1 MEDRSKR
8 RRFPI
13 VNKSLQYRFLA
24 MILSYGFIVILFSA
38 LAFLAPEI
46 IKMQD
51 ESLTMEARA
60 LAADRIITLHTRV
73 WLTALAIVFIL
84 GIHSFYAFHRVVGPL
99 YRLTR
104 ALDRVGG
111 GDLSFEIRLRK
122 KDYLHHEASVL
133 NAMIQRLCG
142 KLGQIQQSGRDAL
155 YSLENLE
162 ENLGKGASEAQDL
175 AGLLKAHREHLQT
188 LLDSAEYFQL
198 QRDKN

>member
-1 MEDRSKR
+1 
-8 RRFPI
+8 
-13 VNKSLQYRFLA
+13 

-60 LAADRIITLHTRV
+60 LAADRVITLHTRV
-73 WLTALAIVFIL
+73 WVTALVIVCVL

-104 ALDRVGG
+104 AFEQVGG
-111 GDLSFEIRLRK
+111 GDLGFEIRLRK
-122 KDYLHHEASVL
+122 KDYLHEEASVL
-133 NAMIQRLCG
+133 NAMIQRLSG
-142 KLGQIQQSGRDAL
+142 KLGQIQQSSREAL

-162 ENLGKGASEAQDL
+162 ENVGKGVREEQDL

-188 LLDSAEYFQL
+188 LVDSTRYFQL
-198 QRDKN
+198 QKDRD

>member
-1 MEDRSKR
+1 MEDRYRR

-24 MILSYGFIVILFSA
+24 MIISYGFIVILFSA

-51 ESLTMEARA
+51 ENLTMEARA
-60 LAADRIITLHTRV
+60 LAADRVITLHTRV
-73 WLTALAIVFIL
+73 WLTALAIVCLL

-104 ALDRVGG
+104 AFEQVGG

-122 KDYLHHEASVL
+122 KDYLHEEASVL
-133 NAMIQRLCG
+133 NAMIQGLSG
-142 KLGQIQQSGRDAL
+142 KLGQIQQSSKEAL
-155 YSLENLE
+155 LSLENLE
-162 ENLGKGASEAQDL
+162 ESVAKGAREEQDS
-175 AGLLKAHREHLQT
+175 AGLLRAHREHLQT
-188 LLDSAEYFQL
+188 LVDSAGYFQL
-198 QRDKN
+198 QKDRN

>member
-1 MEDRSKR
+1 MEDRNRR

-51 ESLTMEARA
+51 ETLAMKARA
-60 LAADRIITLHTRV
+60 LAADRVITLHTRV
-73 WLTALAIVFIL
+73 WLTALAIVCVL

-104 ALDRVGG
+104 AFEQVGG

-122 KDYLHHEASVL
+122 KDYLHEEASVL
-133 NAMIQRLCG
+133 NEMIKRLSG
-142 KLGQIQQSGRDAL
+142 KLGLIKQSSREAL

-162 ENLGKGASEAQDL
+162 EKLGKGAREEQDL
-175 AGLLKAHREHLQT
+175 AGLLKVHREHLQA
-188 LLDSAEYFQL
+188 LIDSVEYFQL
-198 QRDKN
+198 QKDRD